1 MSDETHIGLASFL
14 QVFRRVYVLTM
25 EFLPL
30 RYKYELALTGMK
42 SGLISNRGPPFP
54 ARFGLLLSYRMD
66 WPTIT
71 WSHEQKAQLSLLGN
85 FDITDGFIHYV
96 AAHGVELM
104 ELPSCRTGKPP
115 SQTRHVRIPTAPRV
129 ECVALDS
136 AQTLIVTGHVLAYVI
151 QDMIRRQ
158 FS

>member
-1 MSDETHIGLASFL
+1 
-14 QVFRRVYVLTM
+14 M

-42 SGLISNRGPPFP
+42 SGVISSRGPPFP
-54 ARFGLLLSYRMD
+54 ARLGLLLSYRTD
-66 WPTIT
+66 WPTLA
-71 WSHEQKAQLSLLGN
+71 WSDEQKATLHLLGN

-96 AAHGVELM
+96 AAHGVEVM

-136 AQTLIVTGHVLAYVI
+136 TQTLIVTGHVLAYVLLCVI
-151 QDMIRRQ
+151 GGT
-158 FS
+158 

>member
-1 MSDETHIGLASFL
+1 MTYLTELFFHS
-14 QVFRRVYVLTM
+14 QVFRRVYALTM

-30 RYKYELALTGMK
+30 RYKHELALAGMK
-42 SGLISNRGPPFP
+42 SGLISSHGPPFP
-54 ARFGLLLSYRMD
+54 ARFGLLLSYRKD

-71 WSHEQKAQLSLLGN
+71 WNHEQKAQLSLLGN
-85 FDITDGFIHYV
+85 FGITDGFIHYV

-104 ELPSCRTGKPP
+104 ELPSSRTGKPP

-136 AQTLIVTGHVLAYVI
+136 TQTLIVTGHVLACVPSRI
-151 QDMIRRQ
+151 
-158 FS
+158 

>member
-1 MSDETHIGLASFL
+1 M
-14 QVFRRVYVLTM
+14 LTM

-30 RYKYELALTGMK
+30 RYNFELALTGMK
-42 SGLISNRGPPFP
+42 SGAISSRAPPLS
-54 ARFGLLLSYRMD
+54 ARFNLLLSYRTD

-71 WSHEQKAQLSLLGN
+71 WGHEQKARLSLLGN
-85 FDITDGFIHYV
+85 FDITDGFIHFV

-129 ECVALDS
+129 QCVALDS
-136 AQTLIVTGHVLAYVI
+136 AQTLIVTAHVLVYVL
-151 QDMIRRQ
+151 QEMVRTEVDSYD
-158 FS
+158 F

>member
-1 MSDETHIGLASFL
+1 
-14 QVFRRVYVLTM
+14 M

-30 RYKYELALTGMK
+30 RYNYELALTGMK
-42 SGLISNRGPPFP
+42 PGSISSRGPPFP
-54 ARFGLLLSYRMD
+54 SRFGLLLSYRTN

-71 WSHEQKAQLSLLGN
+71 WSHEQNAQPPLLGKL
-85 FDITDGFIHYV
+85 DINDGFMHYV

-115 SQTRHVRIPTAPRV
+115 SQTRHVKIPTAPRV

-136 AQTLIVTGHVLAYVI
+136 TQTLIVTGHVLAYVL
-151 QDMIRRQ
+151 QELIRVP
-158 FS
+158 FY